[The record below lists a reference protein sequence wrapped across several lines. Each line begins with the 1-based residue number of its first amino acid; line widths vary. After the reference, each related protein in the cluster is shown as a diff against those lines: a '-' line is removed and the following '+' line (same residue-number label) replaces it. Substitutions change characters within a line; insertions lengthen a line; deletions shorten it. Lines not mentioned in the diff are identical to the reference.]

1 MIHTTLEAHYKNIFA
16 LRHHHGYSI
25 TEIND
30 LYPFEFE
37 IYTGLAIDYNNELAE
52 KNNKWLYKTI
62 DW

>member
-30 LYPFEFE
+30 MYPFEFE

-52 KNNKWLYKTI
+52 KNNK
-62 DW
+62 